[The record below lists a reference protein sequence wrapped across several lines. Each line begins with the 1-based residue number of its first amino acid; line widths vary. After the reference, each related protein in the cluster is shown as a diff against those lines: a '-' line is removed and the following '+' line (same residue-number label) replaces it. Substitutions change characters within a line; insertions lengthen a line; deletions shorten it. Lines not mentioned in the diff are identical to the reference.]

1 MTATVL
7 AIERRCKFHPA
18 AAAGPADFALHEV
31 GSLDP
36 SRLVEDDSLSLYS
49 VDPVQRAVLFV
60 RTPSRM
66 DLSRAPFLWHA
77 QYTEATEVI
86 SVPFREV
93 TGLAAR
99 ARVLLDRLVFI
110 HSTGRCGSTLVSLA
124 LAEPTDVAA
133 LSEPDVFIQLQ
144 QMRDRGDPEVDSL
157 LKACTRLLF
166 APRAAR
172 TCVVK
177 LRSQNIEMADLLL
190 QCFPS
195 ARSVFLYRQADSW
208 ARSAV
213 RAFGLFGELLAI
225 WDHLG
230 ELQPR
235 VRSLVDGAEL
245 SPFPS
250 PIEFLGWMWATPMLR
265 ATILQRQGI
274 PLFMARYEEMSERPL
289 EVLTAL
295 CQFCHLKISKDVLEA
310 VIARD
315 SQEGTEHSRKR
326 VLEPGTEL
334 TDQRLVLLRAY
345 LAKLAPSLDP
355 DMPLQGTYGI

>member
-1 MTATVL
+1 VL

-18 AAAGPADFALHEV
+18 AAAGPGDFVLREV

-36 SRLVEDDSLSLYS
+36 LRLVEDDGLSLYS
-49 VDPVQRAVLFV
+49 VDPVQRAALFV
-60 RTPSRM
+60 RTPPQL
-66 DLSRAPFLWHA
+66 DLFRAPFLWHA

-86 SVPFREV
+86 SVPF
-93 TGLAAR
+93 GDLADLAAR
-99 ARVLLDRLVFI
+99 APMSLDRLVLI
-110 HSTGRCGSTLVSLA
+110 HSTGRCGSTLVSMA
-124 LAEPTDVAA
+124 LAEASDVAA

-144 QMRDRGDPEVDSL
+144 QMRDRGDPEVDSIL
-157 LKACTRLLF
+157 EACTRLLF

-177 LRSQNIEMADLLL
+177 LRSQNIELADLLL
-190 QCFPS
+190 RCFPS
-195 ARSVFLYRQADSW
+195 AKTVFVYRQVDSW

-230 ELQPR
+230 DLQPR
-235 VRSLVDGAEL
+235 VRSLVDGEEL
-245 SPFPS
+245 CPFPS
-250 PIEFLGWMWATPMLR
+250 PIEFLGWMYATPMLR

-274 PLFMARYEEMSERPL
+274 PLFMARYEELNDRPL

-295 CQFCHLKISKDVLEA
+295 CEFCDLEISTDALEG

-315 SQEGTEHSRKR
+315 SQEGTEHSRRR
-326 VLEPGTEL
+326 VLEPGSEL
-334 TDQRLVLLRAY
+334 TDERLALLRAH
-345 LAKLAPSLDP
+345 LAKLAPTLDP
-355 DMPLQGTYGI
+355 DSPLDGTYGT